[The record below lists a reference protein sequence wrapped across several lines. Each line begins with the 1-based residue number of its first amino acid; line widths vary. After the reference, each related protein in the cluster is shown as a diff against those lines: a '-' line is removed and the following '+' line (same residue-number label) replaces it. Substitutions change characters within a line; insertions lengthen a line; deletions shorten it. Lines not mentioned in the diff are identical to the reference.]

1 MLYQNTKTGQIVEW
15 IGTHDPEWAMC
26 KNQAGE
32 VKIVQL
38 AHLVEYTTAEGR
50 TDRKPEV
57 LVKEE
62 KKKDE
67 IPAEVFPVER
77 RLNMNLATAELIA
90 KIVKGVGYATAKKI
104 VEYRNSLPNERF
116 VDLEQLRKVPRVN
129 WDAVIEDDLIFIQ

>member
-1 MLYQNTKTGQIVEW
+1 
-15 IGTHDPEWAMC
+15 MC

-32 VKIVQL
+32 VKIFQL
-38 AHLVEYTTAEGR
+38 ADLVEYTTAEGR